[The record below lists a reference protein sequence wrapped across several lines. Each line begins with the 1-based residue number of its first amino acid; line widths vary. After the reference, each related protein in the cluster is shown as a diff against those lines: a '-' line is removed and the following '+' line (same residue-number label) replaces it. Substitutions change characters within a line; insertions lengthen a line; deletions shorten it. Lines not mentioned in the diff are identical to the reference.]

1 MDGTTPDPAT
11 RHAWLDYARGICIVA
26 VVTFY
31 TAAHVGDLFGTSG
44 WLEYWVDFARPFRM
58 PDFFFISG
66 LLLGQVIDRPWRGY
80 LDKKVVH

>member
-11 RHAWLDYARGICIVA
+11 RHARLDYARGICIVA